1 VRYIT
6 DALNYLS
13 RRVNTSPASREAV
26 SKAYEF
32 ALSRIGQDKDS
43 GDIWSDY
50 IQFLKAGEVCHPPA
64 TFSMPLTPVTDNHNM
79 GGTAKDGCLAQ
90 GLPSCRSN
98 PS

>member
-1 VRYIT
+1 MHYNP
-6 DALNYLS
+6 DALNYLP

-43 GDIWSDY
+43 GDIWGDY
-50 IQFLKAGEVCHPPA
+50 IQFLKAGEVCHLPA
-64 TFSMPLTPVTDNHNM
+64 TFSTLLTPVTDNHNM
-79 GGTAKDGCLAQ
+79 GGTAKNGLPAQ
-90 GLPSCRSN
+90 SLPSCGSN